1 MEILPSL
8 HEFIAGS
15 PQALFHPHGAHL
27 ARLARRVAGAR
38 PRGATMLQWSG
49 STARLVVSQG
59 AGLGTISKDT
69 PSDF

>member
-49 STARLVVSQG
+49 STGRQPRRWIG
-59 AGLGTISKDT
+59 Y
-69 PSDF
+69 DFKRHPK